1 MNYGYV
7 RVSTTDQNIARQM
20 VSMQLEGISQSHIY
34 IDKQSGKDFER
45 KEYKRLKRNL
55 KKDDCIFVQ
64 SIDRFGRNYDEIIS
78 EWKEITSI
86 KEANIVVIDMP
97 LLDTRTKNGLVGKL
111 ISDLVLQILSFVAE
125 TERDKIRQRQA
136 EGIAIARA
144 NGVKFGRPAHPL
156 PDGYEAV
163 VADFVRG
170 GVTGV
175 EAAEILN
182 IPTSTFYYKFG
193 NQNNR
198 RDKT

>member
-45 KEYKRLKRNL
+45 KGYKRLKQKL

-78 EWKEITSI
+78 EWKEITSN
-86 KEANIVVIDMP
+86 KEANIVVLDMP

-144 NGVKFGRPAHPL
+144 NGVKFGRPAKPL
-156 PDGYEAV
+156 PEGYEAV
-163 VADFVRG
+163 VQEFVRG
-170 GVTGV
+170 G
-175 EAAEILN
+175 
-182 IPTSTFYYKFG
+182 
-193 NQNNR
+193 
-198 RDKT
+198 

>member
-1 MNYGYV
+1 MDQKVYGYI
-7 RVSTTDQNIARQM
+7 RVSSKDQNEDRQIIALRECNLPPHEI
-20 VSMQLEGISQSHIY
+20 V

-170 GVTGV
+170 G
-175 EAAEILN
+175 
-182 IPTSTFYYKFG
+182 
-193 NQNNR
+193 
-198 RDKT
+198 

>member
-144 NGVKFGRPAHPL
+144 NGVKFGRPAKPL
-156 PDGYEAV
+156 PEGYEV
-163 VADFVRG
+163 VVEEFVRG
-170 GVTGV
+170 G
-175 EAAEILN
+175 
-182 IPTSTFYYKFG
+182 
-193 NQNNR
+193 
-198 RDKT
+198 